1 VQIAPAVR
9 VALGKELGL
18 NDGEN
23 AIGKIVAALRRMGFD
38 DIFDTSTGAD
48 LTVLEESAELLRR
61 IREGKNDMPLFTS
74 CCPAWVNYC
83 EKFYPELCP
92 MFPHAVHRCRCLPP

>member
-1 VQIAPAVR
+1 MIKIPGIVQIAPAVR

-61 IREGKNDMPLFTS
+61 IREGKMTCLF
-74 CCPAWVNYC
+74 
-83 EKFYPELCP
+83 LR
-92 MFPHAVHRCRCLPP
+92 HAVLHG